1 MCKYYSAEQ
10 IDPCHETISTSLK
23 AGKKAEGNKL
33 GESEEDKAKKDDLM
47 ASKQTLQCTAATQTN
62 NLHQD
67 LTLTD
72 IKIPIFN
79 TEKKVQNSTQTLHE
93 SSSERPS
100 TDESNTLLHSELQGN
115 RLISIEPNNYWAYSK
130 NWEHFINRLLIKN
143 KYTLLI

>member
-33 GESEEDKAKKDDLM
+33 GESEEDKAKKDDLI
-47 ASKQTLQCTAATQTN
+47 ASKQTLQCTAAKRTN

-72 IKIPIFN
+72 IKVPIFN

-100 TDESNTLLHSELQGN
+100 TDESNT
-115 RLISIEPNNYWAYSK
+115 
-130 NWEHFINRLLIKN
+130 
-143 KYTLLI
+143 

>member
-1 MCKYYSAEQ
+1 MCKYSSAEQ
-10 IDPCHETISTSLK
+10 IDPYHDTISTSLK

-33 GESEEDKAKKDDLM
+33 GESEEDKGKKDDLI
-47 ASKQTLQCTAATQTN
+47 ASKQTLQCTAATQTS

-93 SSSERPS
+93 SNSERPS

-115 RLISIEPNNYWAYSK
+115 RLISIEPNNYWAYVK
-130 NWEHFINRLLIKN
+130 NWEHFISRLLIKN